1 MARGRWGEVEL
12 TGETKMRRGAM
23 KVDGEVAS
31 VGCDGGEV
39 ADGEK
44 RRSVNSKVWSALT
57 VASCGDGER
66 RPEAE
71 VASGVVGVLDPL
83 QL

>member
-1 MARGRWGEVEL
+1 
-12 TGETKMRRGAM
+12 
-23 KVDGEVAS
+23 

-39 ADGEK
+39 ADGK
-44 RRSVNSKVWSALT
+44 KQRSANSKVWSALT

-71 VASGVVGVLDPL
+71 VASGVVGMLDLL